1 MLVFDVW
8 HSLQRQQIY
17 RIKAKEKM
25 QSAGAKVGKNF
36 TYQACLC
43 FGFASKEQEA
53 TKMEANRK
61 KIREFIKETEKMQQ
75 FVMQRAQ
82 FFL

>member
-1 MLVFDVW
+1 MHF
-8 HSLQRQQIY
+8 
-17 RIKAKEKM
+17 
-25 QSAGAKVGKNF
+25 AGAKVGKSF

-61 KIREFIKETEKMQQ
+61 KKIREFIKEAEKLK
-75 FVMQRAQ
+75 RND
-82 FFL
+82 L